1 MKNLP
6 RNLVLTKKQM
16 ITKTLRTNT
25 RMTTLLLCIVA
36 MLTCVSVTF
45 AWFGSTFENL
55 NTVITMGEYSA
66 DVSVYDESGNIVE
79 SMSADNG
86 ETVSFDNTQKKS
98 GWSSGDV
105 SAYYIYVDNTGEI
118 DIKTYFA
125 FASQFLS
132 ANDEEIEANKAS
144 FSYLVKDVTKDAENA
159 NGVANLIKA
168 HKIPDAEVI
177 RTNGNTF
184 AEEESV
190 LAGKIESGKNA
201 VYALYF
207 CCYDLANE
215 YVSSDYRFEFNTKII
230 TSQAGAPETTTKI
243 KDDEIS
249 ELGNTLNTIPSS
261 EATEPSTSVQSTTQ
275 QTTTVQATTK
285 PANTQSSA
293 KNEWVWKYNDA
304 NKNTVTILEYN
315 GTDSSVTI
323 PSLADGAVVTTLGDN
338 LFKNS
343 KAQTVTVPACVTS
356 FATDTFTSANLK
368 TVKFQSRTTVSDKIY
383 ESPFTSDSKAIY
395 TADKTALVRFLPQNN
410 ENGFVVSENIKA
422 IYDKAFS
429 GCTNLTTLSIKNVN
443 YVSELTFSG
452 SSIKEFRLY
461 NEEVVTAVG
470 TNVFGNTKT
479 VTIRTLPSMKNA
491 YKNATAVKG
500 YTVKNDLKTDIYRNY
515 PTTECN
521 GLTYV
526 LLTNNDEYKGVT
538 YTLEGCKEFVV
549 VTGCKSVSDDGV
561 VIIPDTIICD
571 NKVYNVAGI
580 ADGAFK
586 NCKKLKTLV
595 LPDSDVAYTS
605 KAFEGCD
612 NLGVIQN
619 NDVVPFVSKIEE
631 TSALPTEG
639 EKENDTQPTDGDDS
653 IEPTE

>member
-6 RNLVLTKKQM
+6 RNFVLTKKQM
-16 ITKTLRTNT
+16 ITKTFRAHT

-55 NTVITMGEYSA
+55 NTVITMGNYSA
-66 DVSVYDESGNIVE
+66 DVCVYDEDGNVVE
-79 SMSADNG
+79 SMTANNG

-105 SAYYIYVDNTGEI
+105 SVYYIYADNTGEI

-132 ANDEEIEANKAS
+132 ADGEEIEENKAS

-159 NGVANLIKA
+159 NGVANLIKEY
-168 HKIPDAEVI
+168 KIPNAEVI
-177 RTNGNTF
+177 LANGKTF
-184 AEEESV
+184 AEEDSV
-190 LAGKIESGKNA
+190 LAGKIDSGKSA

-215 YVSSDYRFEFNTKII
+215 YVSSDYSFEFNTKII
-230 TSQAGAPETTTKI
+230 TSQAGAPEATTKI
-243 KDDEIS
+243 DDEDFS

-261 EATEPSTSVQSTTQ
+261 ETTEPSTSVQSATQ
-275 QTTTVQATTK
+275 QTTVSATTAN
-285 PANTQSSA
+285 PANTQSSP
-293 KNEWVWKYNDA
+293 KNEWVWKYNNA
-304 NKNTVTILEYN
+304 NKTTATILEYN
-315 GTDSSVTI
+315 GTASSVTI
-323 PSLADGAVVTTLGDN
+323 PSLADGAVVTALGDN

-343 KAQTVTVPACVTS
+343 KTQTVTVPACVTS
-356 FATDTFTSANLK
+356 FATDTFTSANLR
-368 TVKFQSRTTVSDKIY
+368 TVKFQTRTTVSDKIY

-395 TADKTALVRFLPQNN
+395 TADKTSLVRFLPQNKD
-410 ENGFVVSENIKA
+410 NGYVVPENIKA

-429 GCTNLTTLSIKNVN
+429 GCASLTTLSMKNVN
-443 YVSELTFSG
+443 YVSALTFSG

-461 NEEVVTAVG
+461 NEEAMTAVG
-470 TNVFGNTKT
+470 INVFGNTNS
-479 VTIRTLPSMKNA
+479 VTIRTLPSMKNV
-491 YKNATAVKG
+491 YKDSMAVKG
-500 YTVKNDLKTDIYRNY
+500 YKVKNDLETDIYRNY
-515 PTTECN
+515 PTTECG

-526 LLTNNDEYKGVT
+526 LLKNNSEYKGVT
-538 YTLEGCKEFVV
+538 YTLAGCNEFVV
-549 VTGCKSVSDDGV
+549 VAGCKSVSDDGV

-580 ADGAFK
+580 SDGAFK
-586 NCKKLKTLV
+586 NCKKLTTLV
-595 LPDSDVAYTS
+595 LPDSDIAYTS

-612 NLGVIQN
+612 NLGLIQN
-619 NDVVPFVSKIEE
+619 NEVVPFVSKIEE
-631 TSALPTEG
+631 TSALPTESD
-639 EKENDTQPTDGDDS
+639 KKDDTQPTDGDDS
-653 IEPTE
+653 TEPTE

>member
-6 RNLVLTKKQM
+6 RNFVLTKKQM
-16 ITKTLRTNT
+16 ITKTFRAHT

-55 NTVITMGEYSA
+55 NTVITMGNYSA
-66 DVSVYDESGNIVE
+66 DVCVYDEDGNVVE
-79 SMSADNG
+79 SMTANNG

-105 SAYYIYVDNTGEI
+105 SVYYIYADNTGEI

-125 FASQFLS
+125 FASQFLTAS
-132 ANDEEIEANKAS
+132 GEEIEENKAS

-159 NGVANLIKA
+159 NGVANLIKEY
-168 HKIPDAEVI
+168 KIPNAEVI
-177 RTNGNTF
+177 RANGKTF
-184 AEEESV
+184 AEEDSV
-190 LAGKIESGKNA
+190 LAGKIDSRKSA

-215 YVSSDYRFEFNTKII
+215 YVSSDYSFEFNTKII
-230 TSQAGAPETTTKI
+230 TSQAGAPEATTKI
-243 KDDEIS
+243 DDEDFS

-261 EATEPSTSVQSTTQ
+261 ETTEPSTSVQSATQ
-275 QTTTVQATTK
+275 QTTVSATTAN
-285 PANTQSSA
+285 PANTQSSP
-293 KNEWVWKYNDA
+293 KNEWVWKYNNA
-304 NKNTVTILEYN
+304 NKTTATILEYN
-315 GTDSSVTI
+315 GTASSVTI
-323 PSLADGAVVTTLGDN
+323 PSLADGAVVTALGDN

-343 KAQTVTVPACVTS
+343 KTQTVTVPACVTS
-356 FATDTFTSANLK
+356 FATDTFTSANLR
-368 TVKFQSRTTVSDKIY
+368 TVKFQTRTTVSDKIY

-395 TADKTALVRFLPQNN
+395 TADKTSLVRILPQNKD
-410 ENGFVVSENIKA
+410 NGYVVPENIKA

-429 GCTNLTTLSIKNVN
+429 GCASLTTLSMKNVN
-443 YVSELTFSG
+443 YVSALTFSG

-461 NEEVVTAVG
+461 NEEAVTAVG
-470 TNVFGNTKT
+470 INVFGNTNS
-479 VTIRTLPSMKNA
+479 VTIRTLPSMKNV
-491 YKNATAVKG
+491 YKDSMAVKG
-500 YTVKNDLKTDIYRNY
+500 YKVKNDLETDIYRNY
-515 PTTECN
+515 PTTECG

-526 LLTNNDEYKGVT
+526 LLKNNSEYKGVT
-538 YTLEGCKEFVV
+538 YTLAGCNEFVV

-580 ADGAFK
+580 SDGAFK
-586 NCKKLKTLV
+586 NCKKLTTLV
-595 LPDSDVAYTS
+595 LPDSDIAYTS

-612 NLGVIQN
+612 NLGLIQN
-619 NDVVPFVSKIEE
+619 NEVVPFVSKIEE
-631 TSALPTEG
+631 TSALPTESD
-639 EKENDTQPTDGDDS
+639 KKDDTQPTDGDDS
-653 IEPTE
+653 TEPTE

>member
-6 RNLVLTKKQM
+6 RNFVLTKKQM
-16 ITKTLRTNT
+16 ITKTFRAHT

-55 NTVITMGEYSA
+55 NTVITMGNYSA
-66 DVSVYDESGNIVE
+66 DVCVYDEDGNVVE
-79 SMSADNG
+79 SMTANNG

-105 SAYYIYVDNTGEI
+105 SVYYIYADNTGEI

-132 ANDEEIEANKAS
+132 ADGEEIEENKAS

-159 NGVANLIKA
+159 NGVANLIKEY
-168 HKIPDAEVI
+168 KIPNAEVV
-177 RTNGNTF
+177 RANGKTF
-184 AEEESV
+184 AEEDSV
-190 LAGKIESGKNA
+190 LAGKIDSGKSA

-215 YVSSDYRFEFNTKII
+215 YVSSDYSFEFNTKII
-230 TSQAGAPETTTKI
+230 TSQAGAPEATTKI
-243 KDDEIS
+243 DDEDFS

-261 EATEPSTSVQSTTQ
+261 ETTEPSTSVQSATQ
-275 QTTTVQATTK
+275 QTTVSATTAN
-285 PANTQSSA
+285 PANTQSSP
-293 KNEWVWKYNDA
+293 KNEWVWKYNNS
-304 NKNTVTILEYN
+304 NKTTATILEYN
-315 GTDSSVTI
+315 GTASSVTI
-323 PSLADGAVVTTLGDN
+323 PSLADGAVVTALGDN

-343 KAQTVTVPACVTS
+343 KTQTVTVPACVTS
-356 FATDTFTSANLK
+356 FATDTFTSANLR
-368 TVKFQSRTTVSDKIY
+368 TVKFQTRTTVSDKIY

-395 TADKTALVRFLPQNN
+395 TADKTSLVRFLPQNKD
-410 ENGFVVSENIKA
+410 NGYVVPENIKA

-429 GCTNLTTLSIKNVN
+429 GCASLTTLSMKNVN
-443 YVSELTFSG
+443 YVSALTFSG

-461 NEEVVTAVG
+461 NEEAVTAVG
-470 TNVFGNTKT
+470 INVFGNTNS
-479 VTIRTLPSMKNA
+479 VTIRTLPSMKNV
-491 YKNATAVKG
+491 YKDSMAVKG
-500 YTVKNDLKTDIYRNY
+500 YKVKNDLETDIYRNY
-515 PTTECN
+515 PTTECG

-526 LLTNNDEYKGVT
+526 LLKNNSEYKGVT
-538 YTLEGCKEFVV
+538 YTLAGCNEFVV

-580 ADGAFK
+580 SDGAFK
-586 NCKKLKTLV
+586 NCKKLTTLV
-595 LPDSDVAYTS
+595 LPDSDIAYTS

-612 NLGVIQN
+612 NLGLIQN
-619 NDVVPFVSKIEE
+619 NEVVPFVSKIEE
-631 TSALPTEG
+631 TSALPTESD
-639 EKENDTQPTDGDDS
+639 KKDDTQPTDGDDS
-653 IEPTE
+653 TEPTE

>member
-1 MKNLP
+1 
-6 RNLVLTKKQM
+6 
-16 ITKTLRTNT
+16 
-25 RMTTLLLCIVA
+25 MTTLLLCIVA

-55 NTVITMGEYSA
+55 NTVITMGDYSA
-66 DVSVYDESGNIVE
+66 DVCVYDEDGNVVE
-79 SMSADNG
+79 SMTANNG

-105 SAYYIYVDNTGEI
+105 SVYYIYADNTGEI

-125 FASQFLS
+125 FASQFLT
-132 ANDEEIEANKAS
+132 ANGEEIEENKAS

-159 NGVANLIKA
+159 NGVANLIKE
-168 HKIPDAEVI
+168 HKIPSAEVV
-177 RTNGNTF
+177 RTNGKTF
-184 AEEESV
+184 AEEDSI
-190 LAGKIESGKNA
+190 LAGKIESGKSA

-215 YVSSDYRFEFNTKII
+215 YVSSDYSFEFNTKII
-230 TSQAGAPETTTKI
+230 TSQAGAPEATTKI
-243 KDDEIS
+243 ADEEIS

-261 EATEPSTSVQSTTQ
+261 ESTEPSTAVQTTTQ
-275 QTTTVQATTK
+275 QATTAPATTAN

-293 KNEWVWKYNDA
+293 KNEWVWKYNNA
-304 NKNTVTILEYN
+304 NKTTATILEYN
-315 GTDSSVTI
+315 GTDTNVTI
-323 PSLADGAVVTTLGDN
+323 PSLADGALVTTLGDN

-343 KAQTVTVPACVTS
+343 KVQTVTVPACVTS
-356 FATDTFTSANLK
+356 FATDTFTSANLT

-395 TADKTALVRFLPQNN
+395 TADKTTLVRFLPQNKDA
-410 ENGFVVSENIKA
+410 GFVVPENVKA

-429 GCTNLTTLSIKNVN
+429 GCTNLTTLSVKNVN
-443 YVSELTFSG
+443 YVSALTFSG

-470 TNVFGNTKT
+470 TNVFGNAKS
-479 VTIRTLPSMKNA
+479 VTIRTLSSMKND
-491 YKNATAVKG
+491 YKDATAVKG
-500 YTVKNDLKTDIYRNY
+500 YKVKNDLKTDVYRNY
-515 PTTECN
+515 PTTECG

-526 LLTNNDEYKGVT
+526 LLKNNSEYDGVT
-538 YTLEGCKEFVV
+538 YTLSGCNEFVV
-549 VTGCKSVSDDGV
+549 VTGCKSVPDDGV

-580 ADGAFK
+580 ADGSFR
-586 NCKKLKTLV
+586 NCKKLRTLV
-595 LPDSDVAYTS
+595 LPDSDIAYTS

-619 NDVVPFVSKIEE
+619 NEVVPFVSKIEE

-639 EKENDTQPTDGDDS
+639 DKKDDTQPTDGDDS
-653 IEPTE
+653 TEPTE